1 MEAPLFS
8 FPPARVPVRS
18 EVPGGQGTGH
28 FFGADGPGAPGIQ
41 RAAAE
46 TRSRRCSDHRSQS
59 GIPSS
64 GQDVL
69 RTLSDQQAGAPGQN
83 LAGRSP
89 GEEAHQGSGLRLQPG
104 GHRRKDPLAQDL
116 LDLPKERL
124 EASYAAITLPEEFH
138 DFEVQLPP
146 LNDISVGEH
155 FSLNQSR
162 AEDITLKEEWR
173 AEATQSFRG
182 LSFLDESVPSAPSQL
197 LEPSSTSLWGDHDA
211 TYDCRDGFGDEGSK
225 GEMIDELLQDEPF
238 SLLVDV
244 TPDRRVSL
252 PPTPPDGVMEAD
264 SPDPDLAE
272 GGGGWEEPAGPGPGE
287 DDGFA
292 LAPVE
297 ATAPSGRKKR
307 KKRVLLVDPVKE
319 ISRPL
324 FRKQILHFQDTL
336 NPDIDMAPP
345 RRKLMEWME
354 TGGIGAL
361 FSRPAQPFIG
371 AELEGLFASILSSG
385 LKKEKKGKRVIS
397 EATEAR
403 NKNGLEA
410 GSLPRSD
417 SRKTRIHD
425 MEPPPFLPETDMM
438 EDSPENLDWEPEAVE
453 TMVRST
459 TEDLQDI
466 SSEEEFESRSTEPD
480 SLLTDKEEE
489 GEEAIWNKTIH
500 PMLNRLRHSYEEG
513 SSHFSLLK
521 LCEKQDQKQVAMNLY
536 SFLVLKKHGAIHLSQ
551 SGPYADIIA
560 TVGPMFAKL

>member
-173 AEATQSFRG
+173 G
-182 LSFLDESVPSAPSQL
+182 KGPL
-197 LEPSSTSLWGDHDA
+197 LPH
-211 TYDCRDGFGDEGSK
+211 
-225 GEMIDELLQDEPF
+225 
-238 SLLVDV
+238 V
-244 TPDRRVSL
+244 
-252 PPTPPDGVMEAD
+252 PDGGCLGCPAD
-264 SPDPDLAE
+264 AVLPFLGAVRSFAHSFIRPYPRSADRVRSAGRGAWGRGGPGLVAGDR
-272 GGGGWEEPAGPGPGE
+272 GGGGQEVTGSDPGPATRLPRDRGRVASLLRASVSSS
-287 DDGFA
+287 GKRGRRGS
-292 LAPVE
+292 APRGAGAVSDRL
-297 ATAPSGRKKR
+297 TS
-307 KKRVLLVDPVKE
+307 
-319 ISRPL
+319 
-324 FRKQILHFQDTL
+324 Q
-336 NPDIDMAPP
+336 PP
-345 RRKLMEWME
+345 RR
-354 TGGIGAL
+354 
-361 FSRPAQPFIG
+361 PAG
-371 AELEGLFASILSSG
+371 RRRGVSA
-385 LKKEKKGKRVIS
+385 
-397 EATEAR
+397 
-403 NKNGLEA
+403 
-410 GSLPRSD
+410 
-417 SRKTRIHD
+417 
-425 MEPPPFLPETDMM
+425 
-438 EDSPENLDWEPEAVE
+438 
-453 TMVRST
+453 
-459 TEDLQDI
+459 
-466 SSEEEFESRSTEPD
+466 
-480 SLLTDKEEE
+480 
-489 GEEAIWNKTIH
+489 
-500 PMLNRLRHSYEEG
+500 
-513 SSHFSLLK
+513 
-521 LCEKQDQKQVAMNLY
+521 
-536 SFLVLKKHGAIHLSQ
+536 
-551 SGPYADIIA
+551 
-560 TVGPMFAKL
+560 